1 MICPECGQATTD
13 RAVCTNC
20 GASLIAMD
28 GRDSDVPRE
37 YVTFMTGSGVL
48 NIYGVDDASTSDAPA
63 DMPAQPASGHLVV
76 HLDAANWGS
85 TTEFI
90 MPLDGHEVTIGRSPG
105 CTISLDNDV
114 LVSRHHAIIRYSS
127 SHAGYVITDL
137 GSSNG
142 TVVNTVPIAQETLLH
157 EGDLIQIGVCE
168 IIFSMASAPAQHL
181 EASPMPSESGAIP
194 AVSMPGD
201 RADDPS
207 VTETITMPPATFIG
221 DTSDAEQAA
230 TVPGEVHPDSSVAA
244 SAASLASQSAPTL
257 SAPPAPDLDAIQTQL
272 TDMVGQLKRQAEAA
286 AHEVERLQAEINAVV
301 TTLATLVETDR
312 QLSAAGPDLAT
323 LLQVTERTRESPR
336 HLDNV
341 VEFASYASE
350 IGAALLALQDIRSSS
365 GFVAAVDS
373 LRLRLESLRQG

>member
-37 YVTFMTGSGVL
+37 FVTFMTGSGVM
-48 NIYGVDDASTSDAPA
+48 NIYGVADASTSDASA

-76 HLDAANWGS
+76 HVDAVNWGS
-85 TTEFI
+85 TSEFI
-90 MPLDGHEVTIGRSPG
+90 VPLDGHEVTIGRSPG
-105 CTISLDNDV
+105 CTISLDNDA
-114 LVSRHHAIIRYSS
+114 LVSRHHAIIRYSGG
-127 SHAGYVITDL
+127 HAGYVITDL

-142 TVVNTVPIAQETLLH
+142 TLVNSVPIAQETLLH

-168 IIFSMASAPAQHL
+168 IIFSMASTPAQHL
-181 EASPMPSESGAIP
+181 EAIQMPSESDAIP
-194 AVSMPGD
+194 AASTSGD
-201 RADDPS
+201 QADDPS
-207 VTETITMPPATFIG
+207 VTETITMPPAIFSG
-221 DTSDAEQAA
+221 GVSDAEQAA
-230 TVPGEVHPDSSVAA
+230 AVPGEMHLDSSV
-244 SAASLASQSAPTL
+244 AASLASQSAQTL

-286 AHEVERLQAEINAVV
+286 SHEVERLKAEINAVV
-301 TTLATLVETDR
+301 TALVMLVETDQ
-312 QLSAAGPDLAT
+312 QLSTAGPDVAA
-323 LLQVTERTRESPR
+323 LLQVTERTIESPR

-341 VEFASYASE
+341 VEFASHASE

-373 LRLRLESLRQG
+373 LRLRLESLR